1 MTQSTPTHALS
12 WVDEYIARVRPYVFV
27 RLEDNLLIKRPNVAC
42 KLNPSGAR
50 ILKALLDGAPY
61 AAVLARLT
69 PTQITPT
76 EVGAYLLAVRHYLE
90 GRLNEFCANPAVTTM
105 PHPLEFST
113 YPVLAEFALTYR
125 CNLRCRFCYA
135 GCNCTRGR
143 TGTVGEL
150 TLVPAT
156 RLNVGATVP
165 CGDAGKSSI
174 AARSAAPTFPCPSHD
189 AHASTSLHYVSEIAG
204 TELTRRAQRRVI
216 STIFEKARVPS
227 LSFTG
232 GEPLL
237 VPHLAELVRHAK
249 QTGLRVNLITN
260 GTLVDEGMAR
270 RLAQAGLDSAQV
282 SLEGVTA
289 ATHDA
294 LVAMPGAFARAVAA
308 VQHLRAAGI
317 HTHANTTVTRANLAE
332 CVLMPRF
339 VRETL
344 GGDRFSMNLLI
355 PTGSGAEHRE
365 LQVRYSEVGEL
376 IEALHA
382 ESARQDVEF
391 MWYAPM
397 PLCVFNTIAR
407 GLGAK
412 GCGACDGLLSVA
424 PNGDVL
430 PCSACDDPVGNLVRD
445 DFQTLWQSE
454 RTRAYRGKRFAPARC
469 RTCPDLN
476 VCHGACLLYWRALGC
491 EELAQPAPAPATL
504 VTSGA

>member
-1 MTQSTPTHALS
+1 MNALS

-50 ILKALLDGAPY
+50 ILKALLDGAPL

-76 EVGAYLLAVRHYLE
+76 EVGAFLLAVRHYLE

-143 TGTVGEL
+143 TGT
-150 TLVPAT
+150 
-156 RLNVGATVP
+156 
-165 CGDAGKSSI
+165 AG
-174 AARSAAPTFPCPSHD
+174 
-189 AHASTSLHYVSEIAG
+189 
-204 TELTRRAQRRVI
+204 ELTRRAQRRVI
-216 STIFEKARVPS
+216 NTIFEKAHVPS

-249 QTGLRVNLITN
+249 QAGLRVNLITN

-308 VQHLRAAGI
+308 VKHLRAAGI
-317 HTHANTTVTRANLAE
+317 HTHANTTVTRTNLAE
-332 CVLMPRF
+332 CIQMPRF

-445 DFQTLWQSE
+445 DFQALWQSE

-491 EELAQPAPAPATL
+491 EELAQPAPASATL

>member
-1 MTQSTPTHALS
+1 MPQNTPLHALS
-12 WVDEYIARVRPYVFV
+12 WVDDYIARVRPYVFV

-50 ILKALLDGAPY
+50 ILKALLDGASL

-76 EVGAYLLAVRHYLE
+76 EVGAFLLAVRHYLE
-90 GRLNEFCANPAVTTM
+90 GRLNEFCANPAVTIM

-143 TGTVGEL
+143 TGATGEL
-150 TLVPAT
+150 A
-156 RLNVGATVP
+156 
-165 CGDAGKSSI
+165 
-174 AARSAAPTFPCPSHD
+174 
-189 AHASTSLHYVSEIAG
+189 
-204 TELTRRAQRRVI
+204 RRAQRWVI

-289 ATHDA
+289 ATHDT

-308 VQHLRAAGI
+308 VKHLRAAGI

-376 IEALHA
+376 IETLHA
-382 ESARQDVEF
+382 ESARQSVEF

-430 PCSACDDPVGNLVRD
+430 PCSACEDPVGNLARD

-491 EELAQPAPAPATL
+491 EELAQPAPATL